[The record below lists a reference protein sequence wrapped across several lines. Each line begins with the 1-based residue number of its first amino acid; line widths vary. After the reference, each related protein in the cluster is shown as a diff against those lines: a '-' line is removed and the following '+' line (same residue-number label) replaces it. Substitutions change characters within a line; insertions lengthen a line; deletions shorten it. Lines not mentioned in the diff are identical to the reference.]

1 MTPQQKVKE
10 IAQAV
15 CEVMGVTPRELKS
28 KKRQQHIVTA
38 RQLIHYFARIET
50 PLSFY
55 AIGVLTLRDH
65 STVIYSVRTI
75 QGYLEIGDPIITN
88 LITKIQNHVKNNETV
103 KRLPIQAQIHR
114 LSVGSLGSKGANG
127 RHRPMFRP
135 AQTYLPYHKQTRL
148 AAG

>member
-88 LITKIQNHVKNNETV
+88 LITKIQNHVKNNETA
-103 KRLPIQAQIHR
+103 KRLPIRSQIYR
-114 LSVGSLGSKGANG
+114 LPLVSLGSQRPNG
-127 RHRPMFRP
+127 NTRPMFRP
-135 AQTYLPYHKQTRL
+135 AQAYFPHHQQTRME
-148 AAG
+148 AG